1 MQTLQQLAVATVVA
15 QQTTSKHITAND
27 VTNLL
32 VNVKG
37 TTFASMITVT
47 KVALAAAHKAE
58 EIFKVTAAQVQL
70 FNNLS
75 EFTNAYSNAVKRSA
89 AKDASNDT
97 AAVENFQVQDS
108 YFFHTDCYSVVQ
120 HKTDASKMY
129 LFAIYNGAESV
140 YVHNGV
146 IVTKEHVATFC
157 TPSAAKQMFSDGTV
171 HNVANDITHS
181 VAVRTIGLN
190 SIVELKAMKQTLT
203 V

>member
-1 MQTLQQLAVATVVA
+1 MQNLQQLAVATVNA
-15 QQTTSKHITAND
+15 QQTGVAITAQD
-27 VTNLL
+27 V
-32 VNVKG
+32 VNMLASVKG

-47 KVALAAAHKAE
+47 KTPLAAAHKAE
-58 EIFKVTAAQVQL
+58 NIYKVTAAQVQL
-70 FNNLS
+70 FNNIS
-75 EFTNAYSNAVKRSA
+75 DFTNVYSNAVKRSA

-140 YVHNGV
+140 YVHNGA
-146 IVTKEHVATFC
+146 IVTKEYVAGFC
-157 TPSAAKQMFSDGTV
+157 TPSEAKKMFSDGTV

-181 VAVRTIGLN
+181 VAVRTVGLS
-190 SIVELKAMKQTLT
+190 SIVELKAMKQVLT

>member
-1 MQTLQQLAVATVVA
+1 MQTLQQLAVATVQA
-15 QQTTSKHITAND
+15 QQTGVSITAQD

-32 VNVKG
+32 ANVKG

-58 EIFKVTAAQVQL
+58 NIYKVTAAQVQL
-70 FNNLS
+70 FNNIND
-75 EFTNAYSNAVKRSA
+75 FTNVYENAVKRSA
-89 AKDASNDT
+89 SKDASNDT
-97 AAVENFQVQDS
+97 TSVESFQAQDS

-140 YVHNGV
+140 YVHNGA
-146 IVTKEHVATFC
+146 IVSKADVATYC
-157 TPSAAKQMFSDGTV
+157 TPSEAKKLFSDGTV
-171 HNVANDITHS
+171 YNVANNITHS
-181 VAVRTIGLN
+181 VAVRTIGMN
-190 SIVELKAMKQTLT
+190 SIVELKAMKQVLT